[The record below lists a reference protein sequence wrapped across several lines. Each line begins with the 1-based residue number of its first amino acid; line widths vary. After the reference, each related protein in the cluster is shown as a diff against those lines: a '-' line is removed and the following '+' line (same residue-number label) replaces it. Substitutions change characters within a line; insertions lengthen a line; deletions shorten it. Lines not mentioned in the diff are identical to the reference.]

1 MKGQRGLTQ
10 EEFIKRCIE
19 KFGNDIFDFSETVY
33 VNSKTKVKVKCKKC
47 G

>member
-1 MKGQRGLTQ
+1 MERNRKLTQ

-19 KFGNDIFDFSETVY
+19 KFGEDTFDFSETVY
-33 VNSKTKVKVKCKKC
+33 INNKTKVKVKCKKC